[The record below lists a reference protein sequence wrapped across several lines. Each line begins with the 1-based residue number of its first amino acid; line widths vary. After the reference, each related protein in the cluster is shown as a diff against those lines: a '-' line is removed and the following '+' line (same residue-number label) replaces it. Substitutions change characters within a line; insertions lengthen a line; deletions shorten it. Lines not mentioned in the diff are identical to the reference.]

1 MILQPVKKRLSSDD
15 DSFTGMRV
23 GVLFLIG
30 LALFLLIAFRL
41 WYLQILSGDDYVG
54 FAVSNRERTVTV
66 EAPRGVIY
74 DRDGE
79 VMVENRAGLSVCL
92 LTMDM
97 PDPEAKDE
105 QEVADFNAE
114 ISALAGLLGMT
125 TADLLDDYKKAKS
138 DPWVTYV
145 VKEDVPEETVVAYL
159 KEHSEDFPGVEV
171 EKTFLRQY
179 PHGALAAHML
189 GYVGE
194 VAQNDLDQTEFSQLD
209 AGTHIGKDGVERA
222 YDSYLRGTDGLKK
235 VEVNASG
242 RPIRFTD
249 NVPAETGYNLVLT
262 IDSQLQ
268 QEAEQAIL
276 EGLKRAQET
285 GLTDADAGVVVALDP
300 RNGEVL
306 AMASYPEYDPTVWVG
321 GISYANYKVL
331 SEDPGKPLFNRA
343 ISGLYPAASTFK
355 PFVGSVAVD
364 AGVADVD
371 TVVNC
376 GGSFKFTFQSFT
388 QVWKDWQTGGHGDV
402 RLVEAIQE
410 SCDVYFYTMGLRL
423 YGQTGA
429 VLQNGLRR
437 FGFDRQ
443 TGIDLPGET
452 NGSRVPDVVWARE
465 NNREWKPGDE
475 INLSIG
481 QGDLLVTPLQEAVAL
496 SALVNGGTVWVPR
509 LGLKITDSAGT
520 DVNTFISEKRPDL
533 GIDPAILE
541 EVKRG
546 MRLVCSA
553 GGTAFDAWQG
563 FPKSVGGKTGTAEV
577 AGKADYSWF
586 MGYAPADPDKVPEIV
601 VVALI
606 EQGGHGA
613 GVAAPMVRYVMEAYF
628 DIEHARLGNIVGL
641 E

>member
-15 DSFTGMRV
+15 DSFIGMRV
-23 GVLFLIG
+23 GVLFLMG
-30 LALFLLIAFRL
+30 LALFVLLAFRL

-54 FAVSNRERTVTV
+54 FAVNNRERTVTV

-79 VMVENRAGLSVCL
+79 VIVENRAGLSVGL

-97 PDPEAKDE
+97 PDPEDE
-105 QEVADFNAE
+105 EEVAEFNAE

-125 TADLLDDYKKAKS
+125 TADLLDDYEQAKN

-159 KEHSEDFPGVEV
+159 KERSDEFPGVEV

-179 PHGALAAHML
+179 PHGALAAHLL

-194 VAQNDLDQTEFSQLD
+194 VSQNDLDQTEFSQLD

-235 VEVNASG
+235 VEVNAAG

-249 NVPAETGYNLVLT
+249 DVPAETGYNLVLT

-276 EGLKRAQET
+276 EGIKRATEK
-285 GLTDADAGVVVALDP
+285 GLPANAGAVVALDP
-300 RNGEVL
+300 RSGEVL
-306 AMASYPEYDPTVWVG
+306 AMASYPEYDPTDWVG
-321 GISYANYKVL
+321 GISEADYKLL
-331 SEDPGKPLFNRA
+331 SEDPGDPLFNRA

-355 PFVGSVAVD
+355 PFVGSVAVNS
-364 AGVADVD
+364 GVATLD
-371 TVVNC
+371 TVVHCPGYFDLTTTNP
-376 GGSFKFTFQSFT
+376 T
-388 QVWKDWQTGGHGDV
+388 QRWDCWVDPPGHGDV
-402 RLVEAIQE
+402 RLVDAIEQ
-410 SCDVYFYTMGLRL
+410 SCDVYFYTMGSKL
-423 YGQTGA
+423 YGMPSP
-429 VLQNGLRR
+429 VLQNGLRL
-437 FGFDRQ
+437 FGFGRQ

-452 NGSRVPDVVWARE
+452 KGSRVPDKVWARE
-465 NNREWKPGDE
+465 NGGEWKPGDE
-475 INLSIG
+475 INLAIG
-481 QGDLLVTPLQEAVAL
+481 QGDLLITPLQEAVAL

-520 DVNTFISEKRPDL
+520 TINEFTSEKRPDL
-533 GIDPAILE
+533 GIAPAILD

-546 MRLVCSA
+546 MRLVTSDHL
-553 GGTAFDAWQG
+553 GTAFDAWWG
-563 FPKSVGGKTGTAEV
+563 FPMSVGGKTGTAEV
-577 AGKADYSWF
+577 GGKEDYSLF

-628 DIEHARLGNIVGL
+628 DIEHAALGRIEGV